1 MLLRYFFILLLSIQL
16 YAEQSF
22 EFFID
27 EQLKTQTQLDLP
39 QLSDA
44 NKTALTNAQEED
56 YKEFLLDHAT
66 SSQQKLSDSNVY
78 MLNVSKLNIKINANV
93 EAGYHNAVL
102 RDKLTLENMKI
113 RQDLAQFFSDVLS
126 KINDVPLREVDAVIN
141 DEVVTYLSTY
151 IPVDTTAYKQF
162 AKDAG
167 QNDVLVQLQDAL
179 RERKNLDYVSITFCT
194 EVITNGNS
202 IYNVMHYS
210 KYGFLMLVKKVEGSA
225 FGAKLD
231 DSLVNY
237 NLSAALLLL
246 ITLLFLMILILL
258 LLMRMVGHVFL
269 SRNLPVPEDRDF
281 INAQVS
287 RPIETI
293 VILLALQFVLY
304 VTLGIGGIPGWLS
317 QVFGIAYVLLITLLF
332 YRMSSS
338 VLLVQFSPRIQKKL
352 FRKEILNLIVGLNK
366 VLIIILALI
375 AILSILGVNLS
386 TMLGGLGLGGAAIA
400 FAAKD
405 SISNI
410 FGSISLLASDVF
422 DQGDWI
428 QVGEIEGTVVQIGLR
443 ATTIRTF
450 ANALISVPNLIL
462 ANDGVINW
470 DRRKIGRQIK
480 MYVGVP
486 YSSDFDTVD
495 KAIKEIREMLLTH
508 PDITGA
514 HTTYVDDRRQGLVS
528 KDDKNG
534 VKRTLLVYLD
544 SFSDSGMEIMVYCF
558 SRSVIWEEWLGV
570 KEDVLFKVGRILHQN
585 GLEIAYPTRTLHQN
599 SSANV
604 LLPDKEMP
612 ASQENLSDIA
622 PKGER

>member
-1 MLLRYFFILLLSIQL
+1 MILRYFFTLLLSTQL

-22 EFFID
+22 ELFID

-44 NKTALTNAQEED
+44 NRTALTNNQERD

-78 MLNVSKLNIKINANV
+78 MLNISKLNIKINANV

-113 RQDLAQFFSDVLS
+113 RQDLAQFFSNILS
-126 KINDVPLREVDAVIN
+126 KINNVPLREVDAVIN

-151 IPVDTTAYKQF
+151 IPIDTTAN
-162 AKDAG
+162 A
-167 QNDVLVQLQDAL
+167 VLGQLQDAL
-179 RERKNLDYVSITFCT
+179 KERKDLDYVSITFCT
-194 EVITNGNS
+194 EVIKNGNR

-210 KYGFLMLVKKVEGSA
+210 KYGFLMLVKKVESSA
-225 FGAKLD
+225 FGTKLD
-231 DSLVNY
+231 GYLVNY

-258 LLMRMVGHVFL
+258 LLMRIVGHVFL
-269 SRNLPVPEDRDF
+269 SRNLPVPDDRDF
-281 INAQVS
+281 IKAQVS

-293 VILLALQFVLY
+293 VILLALQFMLY
-304 VTLGIGGIPGWLS
+304 VTLGIGGIPVWLT
-317 QVFGIAYVLLITLLF
+317 QTFGIAYVLFITLLL

-338 VLLVQFSPRIQKKL
+338 VLLVQFSSRIQKKL
-352 FRKEILNLIVGLNK
+352 FRKEILNLIVSLNK
-366 VLIIILALI
+366 LLLIILALI
-375 AILSILGVNLS
+375 VIMSILGADL
-386 TMLGGLGLGGAAIA
+386 TTLLGGLGLGGAAVA

-405 SISNI
+405 SIANI
-410 FGSISLLASDVF
+410 FGSISLLAGDVF

-450 ANALISVPNLIL
+450 ANALVSVPNLIL
-462 ANDGVINW
+462 ANDGVTNW
-470 DRRKIGRQIK
+470 NRRKIGRQIK

-558 SRSVIWEEWLGV
+558 SRSVVWDEWLGV
-570 KEDVLFKVGRILHQN
+570 KEDILFKVGRILHQN

-599 SSANV
+599 SSTNIP
-604 LLPDKEMP
+604 LPNIK
-612 ASQENLSDIA
+612 SQA
-622 PKGER
+622 PQEK